1 MSQKKESITFIKLN
15 NLIPFEDHPFRV
27 CTDEQLRMMAE
38 SIRKVGVLVP
48 VIARPLGEGKYELIS
63 GHRRKK
69 ASEILGLETLP
80 VIVKDVDHDIA
91 TVMMVDSNLQREDIL
106 PSEKARAYKMKLNA
120 IKRQGAR
127 HDLTSDHYDRNK
139 RITSRDIIA
148 ESSPDSSAQ
157 VQRYLRLNELI
168 PPLLQMVDE
177 GKLGLTTGAVISFL
191 EEKVQ
196 EWVYLT
202 IQSEQSVP
210 SFAQAVCIKKL
221 YQSGKLTEDM
231 ILEVMTEKKKPECWN
246 LTIPM
251 NKVMK
256 YFPKTYTPQKIES
269 VILDLLEKWR
279 HRKQMN
285 SINER

>member
-1 MSQKKESITFIKLN
+1 MSEKITHINLN
-15 NLIPFEDHPFRV
+15 NLITFEDHPFRV
-27 CTDEQLRMMAE
+27 CNDEQMRMITE
-38 SIRKVGVLVP
+38 SIRKVGILVP
-48 VIARPLGEGKYELIS
+48 AIARPLGDGKYELIS

-69 ASEILGLETLP
+69 ASEILGLKTMP

-106 PSEKARAYKMKLNA
+106 PSEKAKAYRMKLNA

-127 HDLTSDHYDRNK
+127 NDLTSDHYDRNK

-148 ESSPDSSAQ
+148 ESSPDSAAQ
-157 VQRYLRLNELI
+157 IQRYIRLNDLI

-177 GKLGLTTGAVISFL
+177 GKLGLTTGSAISFL
-191 EEKVQ
+191 EEEEQ
-196 EWVYLT
+196 GWVFLT

-210 SFAQAVCIKKL
+210 SYAQAVRIKKL
-221 YQSGKLTEDM
+221 FQSRKLTEDM
-231 ILEVMTEKKKPECWN
+231 ILKIMNEQKKPECWN

-256 YFPKTYTPQKIES
+256 YFPKTYTPQRIES
-269 VILDLLEKWR
+269 VILDLLEKWT
-279 HRKQMN
+279 HRKQIN
-285 SINER
+285 SADD

>member
-1 MSQKKESITFIKLN
+1 MSEKITYINLN
-15 NLIPFEDHPFRV
+15 NLITFEDHPFRI
-27 CTDEQLRMMAE
+27 CNDEQMRMITE
-38 SIRKVGVLVP
+38 SIRKVGILVP
-48 VIARPLGEGKYELIS
+48 AIARPLGDGKYELIS

-69 ASEILGLETLP
+69 ASEILGLKTMP

-106 PSEKARAYKMKLNA
+106 PSEKAKAYRMKLNA

-127 HDLTSDHYDRNK
+127 NDLTSDHYDRNK

-148 ESSPDSSAQ
+148 ESSPDSAAQ
-157 VQRYLRLNELI
+157 IQRYIRLNDLI

-177 GKLGLTTGAVISFL
+177 GKLGLTTGSAISFL
-191 EEKVQ
+191 EEEEQ
-196 EWVYLT
+196 GWVFLT

-210 SFAQAVCIKKL
+210 SYAQAVRIKKL
-221 YQSGKLTEDM
+221 FQSRKLTEDM
-231 ILEVMTEKKKPECWN
+231 ILKIMNEQKKPECWN

-251 NKVMK
+251 NKVMRF
-256 YFPKTYTPQKIES
+256 FPKTYTPQKIES
-269 VILDLLEKWR
+269 VILDLLEKWT

-285 SINER
+285 GTDD

>member
-1 MSQKKESITFIKLN
+1 MSEKITYINLN
-15 NLIPFEDHPFRV
+15 NLITFEDHPFRV
-27 CTDEQLRMMAE
+27 CNDEQMRMITE
-38 SIRKVGVLVP
+38 SIRKVGILVP
-48 VIARPLGEGKYELIS
+48 AIARPLGDGKYELIS

-69 ASEILGLETLP
+69 ASETLGLKTMP

-106 PSEKARAYKMKLNA
+106 PSEKAKAYRMKLNA

-127 HDLTSDHYDRNK
+127 NDLTSDHYDRNK

-148 ESSPDSSAQ
+148 ESSPDSAAQ
-157 VQRYLRLNELI
+157 IQRYIRLNDLI

-177 GKLGLTTGAVISFL
+177 GKLGLTTGSAISFL
-191 EEKVQ
+191 EEEEQ
-196 EWVYLT
+196 GWVFLT

-210 SFAQAVCIKKL
+210 SYAQAVRIKKL
-221 YQSGKLTEDM
+221 FQSRKLTEDM
-231 ILEVMTEKKKPECWN
+231 ILKIMNEQKKPECWN

-251 NKVMK
+251 NKVMRF
-256 YFPKTYTPQKIES
+256 FPKTYTPQKIES
-269 VILDLLEKWR
+269 VILDLLEKWT

-285 SINER
+285 GTDD

>member
-1 MSQKKESITFIKLN
+1 MSEKITYINLN
-15 NLIPFEDHPFRV
+15 NLITFEDHPFRV
-27 CTDEQLRMMAE
+27 CNDEQMRMITE
-38 SIRKVGVLVP
+38 SIRKVGILVP
-48 VIARPLGEGKYELIS
+48 AIARPLGDGKYELIS

-69 ASEILGLETLP
+69 ASEILGLKTMP

-106 PSEKARAYKMKLNA
+106 PSEKAKAYRMKLNA

-127 HDLTSDHYDRNK
+127 NDLTSDHYDRNK

-148 ESSPDSSAQ
+148 ESSPDSAAQ
-157 VQRYLRLNELI
+157 IQRYIRLNDLI

-177 GKLGLTTGAVISFL
+177 GKLGLTTGSAISFL
-191 EEKVQ
+191 EEEEQ
-196 EWVYLT
+196 GWVFLT

-210 SFAQAVCIKKL
+210 SYAQAVRIKKL
-221 YQSGKLTEDM
+221 FQSRKLTEDM
-231 ILEVMTEKKKPECWN
+231 ILKIMNEQKKPECWN

-251 NKVMK
+251 NKVMRF
-256 YFPKTYTPQKIES
+256 FPKTYTPQKIES
-269 VILDLLEKWR
+269 VILDLLEKWT

-285 SINER
+285 GTDD